1 MGHDHHHNL
10 ENVGIKRLSVAIIIN
25 VVLTFAQI
33 VGGVL
38 SGSLALIADAL
49 HNLNDAA
56 SLFIALIAR
65 KISVKEHNYSMTFG
79 YKRAEVIA
87 AYTNLI
93 TLVIVGI
100 YLIYEAFW
108 RFYQPEPIEGWM
120 VIIVASIALI
130 IDIIT
135 ALLTH
140 SVSKNSIN
148 MQVAFLHNVS
158 DALASLAVII
168 SGILIL
174 LYDLYIIDTI
184 LTLLLASYVLYQAY
198 TMLPST
204 INILMQATPK
214 NINIEDVKREV
225 ETLDG
230 VVNMHHIHLWQMDEH
245 KNSFEAHIVIQDI
258 DKMLDI
264 KKEIKELLSQE
275 FHIKHSTLEFELTN
289 CKEEHR

>member
-49 HNLNDAA
+49 HNLSDAA

-204 INILMQATPK
+204 VNILMQATPK